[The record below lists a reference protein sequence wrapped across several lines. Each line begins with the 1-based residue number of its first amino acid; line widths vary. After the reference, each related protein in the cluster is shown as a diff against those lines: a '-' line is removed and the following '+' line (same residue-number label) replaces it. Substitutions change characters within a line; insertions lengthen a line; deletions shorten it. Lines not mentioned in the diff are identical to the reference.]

1 MSNQMIFK
9 RYELK
14 FMMTKAQRDQVLQV
28 MKTYMDPDP
37 HGKST
42 IQSLYFDTP
51 EFLLVRRSME
61 KPLYKE
67 KLRLRSYGVATE
79 DTEVFMELKKKYDS
93 VVYKRREGMTE
104 REAGSY
110 IQTHVSPRESQI
122 FKEIDYTLE
131 QYKGLKPTVLLSY
144 DREAY
149 YAKDDHDFRMT
160 FDENILW
167 RDYDVDLKK
176 GIYGTNVIDS
186 NLVLMEVKVAAAIP
200 LWLVRLMNE
209 LGISKTSFSKY
220 GTAYQAIL
228 ARDAGV
234 EFAPVTLE
242 NRYVQE
248 ARLRRSPLYTGIG
261 NQRRTNTDNYDFTN
275 QNEAKLGGN
284 FNYA

>member
-79 DTEVFMELKKKYDS
+79 DSEVFMELKKKYDS

-110 IQTHVSPRESQI
+110 IQTHVSPRETQI

-131 QYKGLKPTVLLSY
+131 QYKGLKPAVLLSY

-234 EFAPVTLE
+234 EFAPVTME

-261 NQRRTNTDNYDFTN
+261 NQRRTNTGNYDFTN
-275 QNEAKLGGN
+275 QNEEKLGGN